1 MSGYEQ
7 TPFSVI
13 VAKHKTVTSGTS
25 MITRAPYVNG
35 QYYRIRKIEC
45 NTMDPPTTSG
55 ALWKFWDQDLSST
68 TAIGTGS
75 AASALLLVGPSI
87 VANSGAV
94 SVTVSGQ
101 SVLTVSR
108 DFYTTIRTPF
118 YTGVTV
124 ATNQN
129 STINVELEVV

>member
-1 MSGYEQ
+1 MSGLES
-7 TPFSVI
+7 TPLTAVI
-13 VAKHKTVTSGTS
+13 AKHKTVTSGTS

-45 NTMDPPTTSG
+45 STMDPPTLSG
-55 ALWKFWDQDLSST
+55 VLWKFWDQDLSST
-68 TAIGTGS
+68 TAVGTGS

-87 VANSGAV
+87 VNVSGAV

-101 SVLTVSR
+101 SVLTINR
-108 DFYTTIRTPF
+108 PFDATIRTPF
-118 YTGVTV
+118 YAGVTV

-129 STINVELEVV
+129 STINLELEIV